1 MVTDIEAVTIL
12 YMYRICVLFL
22 SYNAIEW
29 RTLVEEILELAEN
42 LLF

>member
-12 YMYRICVLFL
+12 YMYRNCVLFL
-22 SYNAIEW
+22 SCNAIGW